1 MKRTIKRGLA
11 LCLVLALA
19 LGQTLAS
26 EALGSDLL
34 SRTVQLAAGT
44 TVTDGSL
51 WSATYSDLRTEH
63 YVTYAPNSGVAPLIW
78 YGDTVSSTVKLTDAA
93 QRVAQQGYRVVAGV
107 NGGFFN
113 TDGTAVG
120 LLITDGVI
128 RSLDQYNYKM
138 AGICA
143 DGSVFIDGSTISK
156 TVSWTD
162 YATLAEVS
170 LNVTAINESRKN
182 GGLYLY
188 SEDFGASMKNSL
200 SGVDVVLE
208 SAVPGQQL
216 TMNSTMTLRV
226 VRVTDSTAE
235 GVTPDNAIPA
245 GCFVLSANQNCG
257 EAILAP
263 LRALTP
269 GMSVTLDI
277 SGGDPRWANAQ
288 YGITGLYTL
297 VENGQAIS
305 GLPTGAA
312 PRTALGVKAD
322 GSMVFYTIDGRQSGY
337 SVGAS
342 YSQTAKRLVELGCVQ
357 AIALDGGGSTTL
369 GVTLPGSDELT
380 VLNQPSGGSQ
390 RAVSSCIFLVTPAVS
405 GGFLSSFYVDSAYD
419 VVLTGAQTT
428 VTAAPAGQNGV
439 SVAYNGTVSWTADGG
454 LMGYDDGGNAVFLAG
469 SQPGSFAITASGQ
482 GASGSAPI
490 RVVDR
495 LSKLTVTR
503 HDTGAVPGTLTLSPG
518 DTVDLDAAGT
528 WYNIPVAMDDGNVTW
543 SVEGSIGTIDENGLF
558 TAGAVNG
565 SGSITAS
572 AGGRSVIVPVTVN
585 RGDPFTD
592 LDGHWS
598 QEYVTRLYKMGLT
611 TGSQTADG
619 SYVYNPDGKLT
630 RGELLVFISRMLG
643 VDTAQYA
650 GIELPFADA
659 AGIPEWMLPHVKAMY
674 ALQVFSGSGSGGA
687 LYANVGELVS
697 REQAMTMLGRILAS
711 QQSCDLSV
719 FADGG
724 TVSSWAAPYVQTLV
738 AQNIVSGSNGMLSP
752 KNSMTRGEVA
762 KLLTMVNDL
771 PRAELTLRPDLVT
784 EAEAP
789 AAAAEQPGG
798 AEQPA
803 GEEIPAESELPQP

>member
-19 LGQTLAS
+19 MGQTLAS

-34 SRTVQLAAGT
+34 GRTVQLAAGT

-63 YVTYAPNSGVAPLIW
+63 YITYAPNSGVAPLIW
-78 YGDTVSSTVKLTDAA
+78 HGDTVSSTAKLTDAA
-93 QRVAQQGYRVVAGV
+93 RSLAQQGYRVVAGV

-156 TVSWTD
+156 TVSWMD
-162 YATLAEVS
+162 YTTLAEVS

-188 SEDFGASMKNSL
+188 SEDFGTSTKNSL
-200 SGVDVVLE
+200 PGVDVVLE
-208 SAVPGQQL
+208 PAVPGQKL

-245 GCFVLSANQNCG
+245 GCFVLSANQNCD
-257 EAILAP
+257 ESVLAP
-263 LRALTP
+263 LRALMP

-305 GLPTGAA
+305 GLPSGAA
-312 PRTALGVKAD
+312 PRTALGVRAD

-369 GVTLPGSDELT
+369 GATLPGSDELT

-390 RAVSSCIFLVTPAVS
+390 RAVSSCIFLVTPAAA

-454 LMGYDDGGNAVFLAG
+454 LMGYDDAGNAVFLAG
-469 SQPGSFAITASGQ
+469 SQPGSFTITASGQ
-482 GASGSAPI
+482 GATGSAPI

-503 HDTGAVPGTLTLSPG
+503 HDTGAAPGTLTLSPG

-528 WYNIPVAMDDGNVTW
+528 WYNIPVAMDDGIVTW
-543 SVEGSIGTIDENGLF
+543 SMEGNIGAIDENGLF

-643 VDTAQYA
+643 VDTAQYG

-711 QQSCDLSV
+711 QQSCDLSA

-724 TVSSWAAPYVQTLV
+724 TVSTWAAPYVQTLV
-738 AQNIVSGSNGMLSP
+738 AQNIVSGSNGLLSP

-762 KLLTMVNDL
+762 KLLTMVNEL
-771 PRAELTLRPDLVT
+771 PRAELTLRPDL
-784 EAEAP
+784 ADA
-789 AAAAEQPGG
+789 AAAAEQAGG
-798 AEQPA
+798 EELPA

>member
-19 LGQTLAS
+19 MGQTLAS

-34 SRTVQLAAGT
+34 GRTVQLAAGT

-63 YVTYAPNSGVAPLIW
+63 YITYAPNSGVAPLIW
-78 YGDTVSSTVKLTDAA
+78 YGDTVSSTAKLTDAA
-93 QRVAQQGYRVVAGV
+93 RSLAQQGYRVVAGV

-156 TVSWTD
+156 TVSWMD
-162 YATLAEVS
+162 YTTLAEVS

-188 SEDFGASMKNSL
+188 SEDYGASTKNSL

-208 SAVPGQQL
+208 PAVPGQQL

-226 VRVTDSTAE
+226 VRVTDSTME

-245 GCFVLSANQNCG
+245 GCFVLSANQNCD
-257 EAILAP
+257 ESILAP

-269 GMSVTLDI
+269 GMSVTLEI

-305 GLPTGAA
+305 GLPSGAA
-312 PRTALGVKAD
+312 PRTALGVRAD

-369 GVTLPGSDELT
+369 GATLPGSDELT

-390 RAVSSCIFLVTPAVS
+390 RAVSSCIFLVTPAAA

-419 VVLTGAQTT
+419 VVLTGAQST

-439 SVAYNGTVSWTADGG
+439 SVAYNGTVSWSADGG
-454 LMGYDDGGNAVFLAG
+454 LMGYDDVGNAVFLAG
-469 SQPGSFAITASGQ
+469 SQPGNFTITASGQ
-482 GASGSAPI
+482 GAAGSAPI

-503 HDTGAVPGTLTLSPG
+503 HDTGAAPGTLTLSPG

-528 WYNIPVAMDDGNVTW
+528 WYNIPVAMDDGIVTW
-543 SVEGSIGTIDENGLF
+543 SMEGNIGTIDESGLF

-565 SGSITAS
+565 SGSISAS
-572 AGGRSVIVPVTVN
+572 AGGRSVIVPVKVN

-674 ALQVFSGSGSGGA
+674 ALQVFSGSGSGEA

-711 QQSCDLSV
+711 QQSCDLSA

-724 TVSSWAAPYVQTLV
+724 TVSTWAAPYVQTLV

-762 KLLTMVNDL
+762 KLLTMVNEL
-771 PRAELTLRPDLVT
+771 PRAELTLRPDL
-784 EAEAP
+784 AD
-789 AAAAEQPGG
+789 AAAVEQAGG
-798 AEQPA
+798 EELPA

>member
-19 LGQTLAS
+19 MGQTLAS

-34 SRTVQLAAGT
+34 GRTVQLAAGT

-63 YVTYAPNSGVAPLIW
+63 YITYAPNSGVAPLIW
-78 YGDTVSSTVKLTDAA
+78 YGDTVSSTAKLTDAA
-93 QRVAQQGYRVVAGV
+93 RSLAQQGYRVVAGI

-156 TVSWTD
+156 TVSWMD
-162 YATLAEVS
+162 YTTLAEVS

-182 GGLYLY
+182 GGLYFY
-188 SEDFGASMKNSL
+188 SEDFGTSTKNSL
-200 SGVDVVLE
+200 PGVDVVLE
-208 SAVPGQQL
+208 PTVPGQKL

-245 GCFVLSANQNCG
+245 GCFVLSANQNCD
-257 EAILAP
+257 ESVLAP
-263 LRALTP
+263 LRALMP

-305 GLPTGAA
+305 GLPSGAA
-312 PRTALGVKAD
+312 PRTALGVRAD

-369 GVTLPGSDELT
+369 GATLPGSDELT

-390 RAVSSCIFLVTPAVS
+390 RAVSSCIFLVTPAAA

-419 VVLTGAQTT
+419 VVLTGAQST

-439 SVAYNGTVSWTADGG
+439 SVAYNGTVSWSADGG
-454 LMGYDDGGNAVFLAG
+454 LMGYDDAGNAVFLAG
-469 SQPGSFAITASGQ
+469 SQPGSFTITASGQ
-482 GASGSAPI
+482 GATGSAPI

-503 HDTGAVPGTLTLSPG
+503 YDTGAAPGTLTLSPG

-528 WYNIPVAMDDGNVTW
+528 WYNIPVAMDDGIVTW
-543 SVEGSIGTIDENGLF
+543 SMEGNIGTIDENGLF

-643 VDTAQYA
+643 VDTAQYG

-711 QQSCDLSV
+711 QQSCDLSA

-762 KLLTMVNDL
+762 KLLTMVNEL
-771 PRAELTLRPDLVT
+771 PRAELTLRPDL
-784 EAEAP
+784 ADAP
-789 AAAAEQPGG
+789 AAAAEQAGG
-798 AEQPA
+798 EELPA

>member
-19 LGQTLAS
+19 MGQTLAS

-34 SRTVQLAAGT
+34 GRTVQLAAGT

-63 YVTYAPNSGVAPLIW
+63 YITYAPNSGVAPLIW
-78 YGDTVSSTVKLTDAA
+78 HGDTVSSTAKLTDAA
-93 QRVAQQGYRVVAGV
+93 RSLAQQGYRVVAGV

-156 TVSWTD
+156 TVSWMD
-162 YATLAEVS
+162 YTTLAEVS

-188 SEDFGASMKNSL
+188 SEDYGASTKNSL

-208 SAVPGQQL
+208 PAVPGQKL

-245 GCFVLSANQNCG
+245 GCFVLSANQNCD
-257 EAILAP
+257 ESVLAP
-263 LRALTP
+263 LRALMP

-305 GLPTGAA
+305 GLPSGAA
-312 PRTALGVKAD
+312 PRTALGVRAD

-369 GVTLPGSDELT
+369 GATLPGSDELT

-390 RAVSSCIFLVTPAVS
+390 RAVSSCIFLVTPAAA

-419 VVLTGAQTT
+419 VVLTGAQST

-454 LMGYDDGGNAVFLAG
+454 LMGYDDAGNAVFLAG
-469 SQPGSFAITASGQ
+469 SQPGSFTITASGQ
-482 GASGSAPI
+482 GAAGSAPI

-503 HDTGAVPGTLTLSPG
+503 HDTGAAPGTLTLSPG

-528 WYNIPVAMDDGNVTW
+528 WYNIPVAMDDGIVTW
-543 SVEGSIGTIDENGLF
+543 SMEGNIGAIDENGLF

-643 VDTAQYA
+643 VDTAQYG

-711 QQSCDLSV
+711 QQSCDLSA

-762 KLLTMVNDL
+762 KLLTMVNEL
-771 PRAELTLRPDLVT
+771 PRAELTLRPDL
-784 EAEAP
+784 ADAP
-789 AAAAEQPGG
+789 AAAAEQAGG
-798 AEQPA
+798 EELPA

>member
-19 LGQTLAS
+19 MGQTLAS

-34 SRTVQLAAGT
+34 GRTVQLAAGT

-63 YVTYAPNSGVAPLIW
+63 YITYAPNSGVAPLIW
-78 YGDTVSSTVKLTDAA
+78 YGDTVSSTAKLTDAA
-93 QRVAQQGYRVVAGV
+93 RSLAQQGYRVVAGV

-156 TVSWTD
+156 TVSWMD
-162 YATLAEVS
+162 YTTLAEVS

-188 SEDFGASMKNSL
+188 SEDFGTSTKNSL
-200 SGVDVVLE
+200 PGVDVVLE
-208 SAVPGQQL
+208 PAVPGQKL

-257 EAILAP
+257 ESVLAP
-263 LRALTP
+263 LRALMP

-305 GLPTGAA
+305 GLPSGAA
-312 PRTALGVKAD
+312 PRTALGVRAD

-369 GVTLPGSDELT
+369 GATLPGSDELT

-390 RAVSSCIFLVTPAVS
+390 RAVSSCIFLVTPAAA

-419 VVLTGAQTT
+419 VVLTGAQST

-454 LMGYDDGGNAVFLAG
+454 LMGYDDAGNAVFLAG
-469 SQPGSFAITASGQ
+469 SQPGSFTITASGQ
-482 GASGSAPI
+482 GAAGSAPI

-503 HDTGAVPGTLTLSPG
+503 HDTGAAPGTLTLSPG
-518 DTVDLDAAGT
+518 DTVDLDTAGT
-528 WYNIPVAMDDGNVTW
+528 WYNIPVAMDDGIVTW
-543 SVEGSIGTIDENGLF
+543 SMEGNIGTIDENGLF

-643 VDTAQYA
+643 VDTAQYG

-711 QQSCDLSV
+711 QQSCDLSA

-724 TVSSWAAPYVQTLV
+724 TVSTWAAPYVQTLV
-738 AQNIVSGSNGMLSP
+738 AQNIVSGSNGLLSP

-762 KLLTMVNDL
+762 KLLTMVNEL
-771 PRAELTLRPDLVT
+771 PRAELTLRPDL
-784 EAEAP
+784 ADA
-789 AAAAEQPGG
+789 AAAAEQAGG
-798 AEQPA
+798 EELPA

>member
-1 MKRTIKRGLA
+1 MKRMIKRGLT

-34 SRTVQLAAGT
+34 SREVQLAAGT
-44 TVTDGSL
+44 AVTDGSL

-63 YVTYAPNSGVAPLIW
+63 YITYTPNSGVAPLIW
-78 YGDTVSSTVKLTDAA
+78 YGDTVSSTAKLTDAA
-93 QRVAQQGYRVVAGV
+93 QSLAQQGYRVVAGV

-143 DGSVFIDGSTISK
+143 DGSVFIDSSTISK
-156 TVSWTD
+156 TASWFD
-162 YATLAEVS
+162 YTTLTEVS

-188 SEDFGASMKNSL
+188 SEDFGTSTKNSL

-208 SAVPGQQL
+208 PAVPGQQL

-226 VRVTDSTAE
+226 VHVTDSTAE

-245 GCFVLSANQNCG
+245 GCFVLSANQNCS
-257 EAILAP
+257 ESILAP

-269 GMSVTLDI
+269 GMSITLDI

-305 GLPTGAA
+305 GLPAGAA

-322 GSMVFYTIDGRQSGY
+322 GSIVLYTIDGRQSGY

-369 GVTLPGSDELT
+369 GATLPGSDELT

-390 RAVSSCIFLVTPAVS
+390 RAVSNCIFLVTPAVS

-419 VVLTGAQTT
+419 VVLTGAKTT

-439 SVAYNGTVSWTADGG
+439 SAVYNGTVSWSADGG
-454 LMGYDDGGNAVFLAG
+454 LMGYDDEGNAVYLAG
-469 SQPGSFAITASGQ
+469 SQPGSFTITASGQ
-482 GASGSAPI
+482 GVTGSAPI
-490 RVVDR
+490 RVVEH

-503 HDTGAVPGTLTLSPG
+503 HDTGAAPGTLTLSPG

-543 SVEGSIGTIDENGLF
+543 SVEGNIGTIDENGLF

-565 SGSITAS
+565 SGSVTAS
-572 AGGRSVIVPVTVN
+572 AGGKSVIVAVTVN

-611 TGSQTADG
+611 TGSQKEDG
-619 SYVYNPDGKLT
+619 SYIYNPDGKLT

-650 GIELPFADA
+650 GVELPFADA

-674 ALQVFSGSGSGGA
+674 ALQVFSGSGSGGV

-697 REQAMTMLGRILAS
+697 REQAMTMLGRILAG
-711 QQSCDLSV
+711 QQSCDLSA
-719 FADGG
+719 FSDGS
-724 TVSSWAAPYVQTLV
+724 TVSTWAAPYVQTLV
-738 AQNIVSGSNGMLSP
+738 AQNIVSGSNGLLSP

-762 KLLTMVNDL
+762 KLLTMVSDL
-771 PRAELTLRPDLVT
+771 PRAELTLRPDLMT
-784 EAEAP
+784 EADTP
-789 AAAAEQPGG
+789 AAAAEQSNGD
-798 AEQPA
+798 ELPA
-803 GEEIPAESELPQP
+803 VEENSAESELSQP